1 MARYKRRKY
10 SHKPGREKDAG
21 RCADDRR
28 FEQFIQEHNA
38 AAGRFAAAVN
48 LPSPLELSNSVA
60 KPQTLPTGKV
70 SSDDDIQAA
79 EDRAAAEDFAER
91 HLIKMRRS
99 LGVME

>member
-28 FEQFIQEHNA
+28 FEEFMREHNA
-38 AAGRFAAAVN
+38 TKQAAAVN

-79 EDRAAAEDFAER
+79 EDRAAAEDFAEK
-91 HLIKMRRS
+91 HLIRMRRS

>member
-28 FEQFIQEHNA
+28 FEEFVKEHNA
-38 AAGRFAAAVN
+38 AAGRFAAA
-48 LPSPLELSNSVA
+48 
-60 KPQTLPTGKV
+60 
-70 SSDDDIQAA
+70 DDDIQAA
-79 EDRAAAEDFAER
+79 EDRAAAEDFAEK
-91 HLIKMRRS
+91 HLIRMRRS